1 MPGWWYRTAALEAM
15 VATDGEAAM
24 TQSPDPVT
32 TDDVPDEI
40 LRSIRIAASAET
52 VFAIISEPGWF
63 INDGEY
69 REHEV
74 TTDGDVSRVVDPV
87 HGPFEIGTVE
97 LDPPRR
103 AVFQWLAGQAGS
115 LEEFP
120 ANTIEFTIEP
130 DGEGVFLS
138 VRETGFS
145 GISADAAERRRRFE
159 DNTQGWNEEL
169 AVARTLA
176 EGGR

>member
-1 MPGWWYRTAALEAM
+1 M
-15 VATDGEAAM
+15 VATDREAVM
-24 TQSPDPVT
+24 TQSPVPMT

-40 LRSIRIAASAET
+40 VRSIRIAASAET

-69 REHEV
+69 REHEI
-74 TTDGDVSRVVDPV
+74 TTEGDASRVVDPV
-87 HGPFEIGTVE
+87 HGTFDIGTVE

-103 AVFQWLAGQAGS
+103 AVFRWLGGQAGS

-120 ANTIEFTIEP
+120 VNTIEFTIEP
-130 DGEGVFLS
+130 EGDGVLLS

-159 DNTQGWNEEL
+159 DNTQGWVEEL
-169 AVARTLA
+169 AVARSLA
-176 EGGR
+176 EASR

>member
-1 MPGWWYRTAALEAM
+1 
-15 VATDGEAAM
+15 M
-24 TQSPDPVT
+24 TQRPVPVT

-40 LRSIRIAASAET
+40 VRSIRIAASAET
-52 VFAIISEPGWF
+52 VFAIISEPGWY

-69 REHEV
+69 REHEI
-74 TTDGDVSRVVDPV
+74 TRDGDVSRVVDPV
-87 HGPFEIGTVE
+87 HGPFEISTVE

-103 AVFQWLAGQAGS
+103 AVFRWLAGQTGS
-115 LEEFP
+115 LDELP

-130 DGEGVFLS
+130 DGEGVLLS

-145 GISADAAERRRRFE
+145 EVSADAAERRRRFE
-159 DNTQGWNEEL
+159 DNTQGWLEEL

-176 EGGR
+176 EAAR